1 MEATIWGRHVTP
13 AVTPSDTL
21 VGVPTAVKTA
31 FETVRP
37 PLKWAGG
44 KRWQLPYLTPV
55 WRSQASRRLVEPF
68 CGGLAVSL
76 GLRPHAALL
85 NDANRHLIN
94 FYLWVQKGLTPS
106 IRMANEEQL
115 FYRYRDRFNAL
126 VRDDK
131 SNSGEAAQL
140 FYYMNRT
147 AYNGLC
153 RFNSRGEFNTPF
165 GQYKS
170 IAYAK
175 SFEMYRDVFA
185 DWCFTSGDFA
195 DLRFE
200 NDDFV
205 YADPPYDVEFTA
217 YSQGGFS
224 WEDQVRTAETLAKH
238 PGPVILVNQATK
250 RINTLYRKLGYALEY
265 HDAPRRI
272 SCTGDRTPAK
282 EVFATRNL

>member
-1 MEATIWGRHVTP
+1 M
-13 AVTPSDTL
+13 
-21 VGVPTAVKTA
+21 GVPITVKTA
-31 FETVRP
+31 SEGVPP

-44 KRWQLPYLTPV
+44 KRWQIPYLAPR
-55 WRSQASRRLVEPF
+55 WQSHMSRRLVEPF

-76 GLRPHAALL
+76 GLRPRAALL

-106 IRMANEEQL
+106 IRMENDEQL
-115 FYRYRDRFNAL
+115 FYSYRGRFNAL

-131 SNSGEAAQL
+131 SNSREAAQL

-153 RFNSRGEFNTPF
+153 RFNSKGEFNAPF
-165 GQYKS
+165 GQYKT

-185 DWCFTSGDFA
+185 DWRFTSGDFA
-195 DLRFE
+195 DLEFKK
-200 NDDFV
+200 DDFV

-224 WEDQVRTAETLAKH
+224 WDDQVRTAETLAKH

-250 RINTLYRKLGYALEY
+250 GITTLYRKLGYTLEY
-265 HDAPRRI
+265 HEAPRRI

>member
-1 MEATIWGRHVTP
+1 M
-13 AVTPSDTL
+13 D
-21 VGVPTAVKTA
+21 
-31 FETVRP
+31 
-37 PLKWAGG
+37 
-44 KRWQLPYLTPV
+44 
-55 WRSQASRRLVEPF
+55 
-68 CGGLAVSL
+68 
-76 GLRPHAALL
+76 
-85 NDANRHLIN
+85 NDE
-94 FYLWVQKGLTPS
+94 S
-106 IRMANEEQL
+106 L
-115 FYRYRDRFNAL
+115 FYSYRDRFNAL

-131 SNSGEAAQL
+131 SHSREAAQL

-153 RFNSRGEFNTPF
+153 RFNSRGEFNAPF
-165 GQYKS
+165 GQYKT

-185 DWCFTSGDFA
+185 DWRFTSGDFA
-195 DLRFE
+195 NLRFE
-200 NDDFV
+200 NDDFI

-224 WEDQVRTAETLAKH
+224 WKDQVRTAETLARH

-250 RINTLYRKLGYALEY
+250 RIKTLYRELGYALEY